1 METPEMPEAVAAAAA
16 AAGGDDTARR
26 RRRRVRLLLALNF
39 ALLLLLLQLTASVF
53 RSPGQGTSAITSAFA
68 GLVADAGEDF
78 VISGT
83 VTAFP
88 TCTDPAALLPGLDR
102 CLAYTVRNPRSA
114 PINVTAISISKVD
127 GPATCPGDNLDV
139 ERAVFSGEL
148 DVPAGATVVVPGV
161 PIALRAAAAN
171 QDGCRGAT
179 FTFAFTG
186 TALNGSGAP

>member
-1 METPEMPEAVAAAAA
+1 METPEMPEAVASAASAD
-16 AAGGDDTARR
+16 GDDTAGRR
-26 RRRRVRLLLALNF
+26 QRRVHLLLALNF

-53 RSPGQGTSAITSAFA
+53 RSPGQGLSAITSAFA

-88 TCTDPAALLPGLDR
+88 ACTDPAALLPGLDR
-102 CLAYTVRNPRSA
+102 CLVYTVRNPRSA
-114 PINVTAISISKVD
+114 PITVPSISISEVG
-127 GPATCPGDNLDV
+127 GPAACPGDNLDV

-148 DVPAGATVVVPGV
+148 DVPAGATTVLPGV

-171 QDGCRGAT
+171 EGGCRGAT
-179 FTFAFTG
+179 FTFDFTG
-186 TALNGSGAP
+186 TAVNGSGAP

>member
-1 METPEMPEAVAAAAA
+1 VH
-16 AAGGDDTARR
+16 
-26 RRRRVRLLLALNF
+26 LLLALNF

-53 RSPGQGTSAITSAFA
+53 RSPGQGLSAITSAFA

-88 TCTDPAALLPGLDR
+88 ACADPAALLPGLDR
-102 CLAYTVRNPRSA
+102 CLVYTVHNPRSEA
-114 PINVTAISISKVD
+114 ITVTSISISEAA
-127 GPATCPGDNLDV
+127 GPGTCPGDNLDI

-148 DVPAGATVVVPGV
+148 DVPAGATVAVSGV

-179 FTFAFTG
+179 FTFDFTG
-186 TALNGSGAP
+186 TALSGSGAP